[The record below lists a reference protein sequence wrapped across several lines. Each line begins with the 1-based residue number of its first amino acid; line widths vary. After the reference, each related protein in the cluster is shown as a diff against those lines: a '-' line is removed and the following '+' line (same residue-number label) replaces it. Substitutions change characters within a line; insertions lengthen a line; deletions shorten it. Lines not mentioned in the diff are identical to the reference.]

1 MGRAGSTLILL
12 VIALGLGGYL
22 YFIESER
29 PVPDENAKPKVF
41 TYDAA
46 KINQVQ
52 IKSSGGE
59 VTNDSRPNR
68 SLITAPSDGVTTNV
82 GIGRR

>member
-29 PVPDENAKPKVF
+29 PVADENAKPQIF

-46 KINQVQ
+46 
-52 IKSSGGE
+52 
-59 VTNDSRPNR
+59 
-68 SLITAPSDGVTTNV
+68 
-82 GIGRR
+82 